1 MRSPRYRVSVPDGEL
16 AASFDAIRAE
26 LKVPAAFGEP
36 VLEAARAAA
45 RDWSRPAT
53 DRTELPFLTL
63 DPAGST
69 DLDQAMA
76 LERAGD
82 GYLVRYAIADV
93 PAFVAPGGP
102 IDAAARERGQTLYAP
117 DARSPLHP
125 PLLSEDAASL
135 LPGQVRPAFV
145 WTFQLDAGGVVTATG
160 LERALVRSREQCDY
174 ATEQAALDAG
184 RGRPEMVL
192 LLEIGALRRQV
203 EAKRGGVSLGTPDQE
218 VEHRD
223 GAYHLT
229 LRPPRPIDDANAQL
243 SLMTGIAAASMM
255 LDAGTGILRTMPPPP
270 DQVVARL
277 RRQARALGLDW
288 PDGLRASAFLRAL
301 SPDAPHHLALLHEAG
316 VLFRGA
322 AYTAFD
328 GTPPPER
335 EREQAAIAAPYAHV
349 TAPLRRLVDR
359 FGLACCA
366 AISVGEPVPDWVRLA
381 LPLLPELMRD
391 SDRRAGALDRA
402 CVDAVEA
409 ALLSGRVG
417 ERFDAVVV
425 DRDEKRGGGLV
436 QLIDPPV
443 LARCD
448 GAALQ
453 LGAAVSAR
461 LIAADVATR
470 TVRFEV

>member
-16 AASFDAIRAE
+16 AASFDAIRTE
-26 LKVPAAFGEP
+26 LKVPDGFAEP
-36 VLEAARAAA
+36 VLAAA
-45 RDWSRPAT
+45 REAAASWSRPAA
-53 DRTELPFLTL
+53 DRTDLPFLTL
-63 DPAGST
+63 DPPGST

-117 DARSPLHP
+117 DRRSPLHP

-145 WTFQLDAGGVVTATG
+145 WTFRLDAGGQVTATE
-160 LERALVRSREQCDY
+160 LERALVRSRTQCDY
-174 ATEQAALDAG
+174 QAEQAALDAG
-184 RGRPEMVL
+184 RGRPEMQL
-192 LLEIGALRRQV
+192 LLEVGRLRRQV
-203 EAKRGGVSLGTPDQE
+203 EAARGGVSLGTPDQE
-218 VEHRD
+218 VEHTG
-223 GAYHLT
+223 GAYHLM

-243 SLMTGIAAASMM
+243 SLMTGIAAARMM

-270 DQVVARL
+270 DQVVQRL

-288 PDGLRASAFLRAL
+288 PDTMRASIFLRAL
-301 SPDAPHHLALLHEAG
+301 SPDAPHQLALLHEAG

-322 AYTAFD
+322 TYTAFD
-328 GTPPPER
+328 GTPPPEDQ
-335 EREQAAIAAPYAHV
+335 REQAAISAPYAHV

-366 AISVGEPVPDWVRLA
+366 AIAAGEPIPDWVRLA
-381 LPLLPELMRD
+381 LPLLPELMQS

-409 ALLSGRVG
+409 ALLCGRVG
-417 ERFDAVVV
+417 ERFDAIVV
-425 DRDEKRGGGLV
+425 DRDEKRGGGLI
-436 QLIDPPV
+436 QLSDPPV

-448 GAALQ
+448 GPALE

-461 LIAADVATR
+461 LTTADVAAR
-470 TVRFEV
+470 TVRFRI